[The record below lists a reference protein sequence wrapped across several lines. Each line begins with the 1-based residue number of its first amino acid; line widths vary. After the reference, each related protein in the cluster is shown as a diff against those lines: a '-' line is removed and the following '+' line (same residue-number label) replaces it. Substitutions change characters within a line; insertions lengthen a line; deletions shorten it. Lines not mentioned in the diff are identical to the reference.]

1 MIHVLVIPA
10 WYDIGNPIAGIFFHD
25 YCNAMTSQCKVTLL
39 NFEPHSFSERFKKDS
54 KEDKIK
60 NKKYHFLKMDY
71 YNPFPGK
78 LFGLNAK
85 FQRKMMLKQASSLID
100 NYMKQ
105 AGKIDVIHI
114 QSVCNNMTPI
124 IAVELSK
131 QFNIPYLVT
140 EHYTSFEEAG
150 DDNYVPYS
158 TFNEIKTIVTKASM
172 RIAVS
177 DFASSY
183 CAKCFGVGFET
194 VYNIISNS
202 FLGTNLHTKNK
213 RNSPFS
219 FLCIGDLK
227 KRKGQLYLL
236 QSFAQI
242 VSHCNE
248 ITLTLIGKGDD
259 GPALLNL
266 AKELGIEDKV
276 KIYNFLPTEKFIEV
290 MDAAN
295 VIVSASEAEL
305 FGLTIVEGFFR
316 GKPALA
322 TRSGGPE
329 ELINATNGL
338 ITNYADVNGM
348 AENMKYMYD
357 HYEDYN
363 PKAISDEAMSKFSE
377 KAIVPI
383 MINNYKK
390 VIEKK

>member
-1 MIHVLVIPA
+1 
-10 WYDIGNPIAGIFFHD
+10 
-25 YCNAMTSQCKVTLL
+25 
-39 NFEPHSFSERFKKDS
+39 
-54 KEDKIK
+54 
-60 NKKYHFLKMDY
+60 
-71 YNPFPGK
+71 
-78 LFGLNAK
+78 
-85 FQRKMMLKQASSLID
+85 
-100 NYMKQ
+100 
-105 AGKIDVIHI
+105 
-114 QSVCNNMTPI
+114 
-124 IAVELSK
+124 
-131 QFNIPYLVT
+131 
-140 EHYTSFEEAG
+140 
-150 DDNYVPYS
+150 
-158 TFNEIKTIVTKASM
+158 M

-194 VYNIISNS
+194 VYNVISNN

-213 RNSPFS
+213 RSSPFS

-236 QSFAQI
+236 KSFAQI
-242 VSHCNE
+242 LSHSND

-290 MDAAN
+290 IDAAN
-295 VIVSASEAEL
+295 VIVSASESEL

>member
-10 WYDIGNPIAGIFFHD
+10 WFDIGNPLAGIFFHE
-25 YCNAMTSQCKVTLL
+25 YCNAMTSQCKVTVL
-39 NFEPHSFSERFKKDS
+39 NFEHHSFSERFKKDS

-60 NKKYHFLKMDY
+60 NKKYHFLKKDY
-71 YNPFPGK
+71 YNPIPGK

-85 FQRKMMLKQASSLID
+85 FQRKMMLKQTTSLIE

-131 QFNIPYLVT
+131 QFKIPYLVT
-140 EHYTSFEEAG
+140 EHYTSFKEAG
-150 DDNYVPYS
+150 DTNYLPYS
-158 TFNEIKTIVTKASM
+158 TFSEIKSIVNKASM

-183 CAKCFGVGFET
+183 CAKCFDVSFET

-213 RNSPFS
+213 RSSPFS

-227 KRKGQLYLL
+227 KRKGQLYLI

-242 VSHCNE
+242 VSHCQD

-259 GPALLNL
+259 EPELLNL
-266 AKELGIEDKV
+266 IKTLGIEDKI
-276 KIYNFLPTEKFIEV
+276 KIYNYLPIEKFIEV
-290 MDAAN
+290 MDGAN
-295 VIVSASEAEL
+295 VIVSASESEL

-322 TRSGGPE
+322 TLSGGPK
-329 ELINATNGL
+329 ELINERNGL
-338 ITNYADVNGM
+338 ITNYADVHGM
-348 AENMKYMYD
+348 AENMKHMYD

-383 MINNYKK
+383 MIENYKK
-390 VIEKK
+390 VIGRK